1 MELDNLHLPAFFAG
15 ILMFGA
21 VCDGMAALFFYQK
34 AKNKYVDYLKAR
46 GIVVKFD
53 IVPSSHG
60 DLLYP
65 TIKFDIGGKTREVR
79 SSMGRSHW
87 SVNSGD
93 EVDVI
98 YNMNDPNQAEIDSP
112 FHRFMLAA
120 MCAAGAVMAL
130 LTAVIVYVVMTTT
143 GGGGT

>member
-1 MELDNLHLPAFFAG
+1 MELDNLDFPSVFAG
-15 ILMFGA
+15 ILIFGA

-34 AKNKYVDYLKAR
+34 AKHKYDDYVKTC
-46 GIVVKFD
+46 GTVVTFD

-60 DLLYP
+60 DLFYP

-112 FHRFMLAA
+112 VHRFMLAA
-120 MCAAGAVMAL
+120 ICAAGAVMAL
-130 LTAVIVYVVMTTT
+130 FTAAIVYVVMTTA
-143 GGGGT
+143 GGGGA